1 MQHGTRIGLK
11 LSQSEIAQLL
21 DVTRE
26 AVNKKLNTEARD
38 GILTFEAGYPTRQKQ
53 DVPNAL
59 SAPR

>member
-11 LSQSEIAQLL
+11 IFQSEIAQLL

-26 AVNKKLNTEARD
+26 AVNKKLNTAARD
-38 GILTFEAGYPTRQKQ
+38 GILTFKAGYLTLQKQ